1 MHGCIWIAC
10 VHEDTRMQSSGC
22 ISGWTSLWM
31 LGSGNLLVLF
41 PPMSPGTN
49 HETGSARQQIQQAPS
64 SAREDS
70 ATGHWF
76 LVSTQ
81 KSTWT
86 PATVVLRQPV
96 RKKKWSRCMKIGS
109 MGKKPGYLTQRIDNW
124 ILRKTGHSCWP
135 LLEFFHRILDPFMWG
150 RGFEDESWNWNIHSP
165 LKSKGTNH
173 KHCI

>member
-1 MHGCIWIAC
+1 MCAWGHQNA
-10 VHEDTRMQSSGC
+10 VFRLHFRLD
-22 ISGWTSLWM
+22 ISLNAWQW
-31 LGSGNLLVLF
+31 
-41 PPMSPGTN
+41 
-49 HETGSARQQIQQAPS
+49 ESARFVPAHEPRNKSRNRIRKTTNSASAILGTGGFSNWPLILGLYTEIHLNSSHSCSAP
-64 SAREDS
+64 
-70 ATGHWF
+70 TGP
-76 LVSTQ
+76 Q
-81 KSTWT
+81 
-86 PATVVLRQPV
+86 
-96 RKKKWSRCMKIGS
+96 KKWSRCMKIGS